1 MFEEKENEEQNEI
14 EELKTFTIAD
24 YVKMRREQRKQDQ
37 AEFEAKLKV
46 LQEKT
51 DRLKRELGYKDRN
64 QKNLRMKR
72 FEGFFFFLCSLRDNS
87 IFETYL
93 QTKTLLASCRLKE
106 PSALLVPLSS
116 L

>member
-1 MFEEKENEEQNEI
+1 MFEEKENEEQDEI

-64 QKNLRMKR
+64 QKP
-72 FEGFFFFLCSLRDNS
+72 FE
-87 IFETYL
+87 
-93 QTKTLLASCRLKE
+93 
-106 PSALLVPLSS
+106 
-116 L
+116 